1 MSTEPSLT
9 LAVQGERA
17 ERLAQREQ
25 RFDRRDGSIGRA
37 DDCDWVLGAEGVSR
51 LHALIRYLNGLYFV
65 EDRSTNG
72 MLLNGAP
79 LRKGDPAALRD
90 GDRLQI
96 DTFEIAVRLG
106 GETGGNW
113 QARTDRAPT
122 APASTSTPRVPPV
135 PAVPAAGADALSSSS
150 SSSSAENREPLDLGA
165 LLSPR
170 PLDAQG
176 DAGRPDG
183 LIPGARD
190 AAVPGSSLDPLA
202 LFDAPSSY
210 YDEAPG
216 AVPADQ
222 GWNHTPSP
230 SDRFRPPRVAGARP
244 AGALL
249 PDDWDATGSRFTPP
263 AAPSARQWDD
273 SLLAPASNAAPAIPP
288 AASGE
293 DDSLLAPAPLRA
305 AESAPAM
312 QSSASHQDDARLGSS
327 PARAAGAAP
336 VIPPS
341 ASREDDSLLGSIPA
355 RAAGAAPVIPP
366 SVSREDD
373 SLLGSIPPRA
383 VGAASVPPSSA
394 RHQDDSSSDA
404 ISARARGAAA
414 EPSPSR
420 PDDSLPRPATVAPAA
435 PQHDDALPDLIPAR
449 AADAAPVLRSSALQH
464 DDSLLAPI
472 PAHAAEV
479 PPLAPANPAARDQA
493 APSAARASAADAAP
507 STRSPAA
514 AVESAAPVARPVAFG
529 AAEASPRSQAAS
541 PAEPASADLTA
552 MFEIA
557 VDAMMDVL
565 RARAELKN
573 SFRLPATLIQRS
585 ENNPLKF
592 APTAREAVRRLLAP
606 PDNGFL
612 AGSAALADAADDIRN
627 HQMAMLAG
635 VRSAFESLLAQFDP
649 ARIEQ
654 ESEGGGRRLSL
665 GGNRPRHWERYKEQF
680 EALTRNPDECFRR
693 LFGDEFARAYEE
705 QLARLKQ
712 RRP

>member
-106 GETGGNW
+106 GETGGHW
-113 QARTDRAPT
+113 QDRQAQTDRAPT

-135 PAVPAAGADALSSSS
+135 PAVPAAGAAALS

-263 AAPSARQWDD
+263 SAPSARQWDD

-305 AESAPAM
+305 AEAAPAM
-312 QSSASHQDDARLGSS
+312 QSSASHQDDARPGSS
-327 PARAAGAAP
+327 PARAGGSAP

-341 ASREDDSLLGSIPA
+341 ASREDDSLLGSIPP
-355 RAAGAAPVIPP
+355 RAA
-366 SVSREDD
+366 
-373 SLLGSIPPRA
+373 
-383 VGAASVPPSSA
+383 GAASVPPSSA

-404 ISARARGAAA
+404 ISARARGAAPV
-414 EPSPSR
+414 PSPSPSH
-420 PDDSLPRPATVAPAA
+420 PDDSLPRSATVAPAA
-435 PQHDDALPDLIPAR
+435 PQHDDALLDWIPAR
-449 AADAAPVLRSSALQH
+449 AADAAPVLPSSALQH

-606 PDNGFL
+606 PDSGFL

>member
-106 GETGGNW
+106 GETGGHW
-113 QARTDRAPT
+113 QDQQAQTDRAPT

-135 PAVPAAGADALSSSS
+135 SAVPAAGAAALSSSS

-170 PLDAQG
+170 QLDAQG

-230 SDRFRPPRVAGARP
+230 SDRFRPPQVAGARL

-263 AAPSARQWDD
+263 AARQWDD

-305 AESAPAM
+305 AEAAPEM
-312 QSSASHQDDARLGSS
+312 QSSASHQGDALPGSS

-341 ASREDDSLLGSIPA
+341 ALHRDDSLLGSILP
-355 RAAGAAPVIPP
+355 RAAGAAA
-366 SVSREDD
+366 VS
-373 SLLGSIPPRA
+373 
-383 VGAASVPPSSA
+383 PSSV

-404 ISARARGAAA
+404 IPARATGAAPV
-414 EPSPSR
+414 PSPSH
-420 PDDSLPRPATVAPAA
+420 PDDSLPRSATVAPAA
-435 PQHDDALPDLIPAR
+435 PQHDDALLDLIPAR
-449 AADAAPVLRSSALQH
+449 AADAAPALPSSAPQH
-464 DDSLLAPI
+464 GDSLLAPI
-472 PAHAAEV
+472 PAHAAEA
-479 PPLAPANPAARDQA
+479 PPLAPGNPAARDQATPA

-507 STRSPAA
+507 STRAPITAA
-514 AVESAAPVARPVAFG
+514 ESSAPVARPVAFG
-529 AAEASPRSQAAS
+529 AAEAPARSPAAS
-541 PAEPASADLTA
+541 PAEPASAELTA

-606 PDNGFL
+606 PDSGFL

>member
-72 MLLNGAP
+72 MLLNGVP

-106 GETGGNW
+106 GETGGHW
-113 QARTDRAPT
+113 QDRQAQTDRAPT

-135 PAVPAAGADALSSSS
+135 SAVPAAGAAALSSVS

-170 PLDAQG
+170 QLDAQG

-230 SDRFRPPRVAGARP
+230 SDRFRPPQVAGARL

-263 AAPSARQWDD
+263 AAPPARQWDD

-305 AESAPAM
+305 AEAAPEM
-312 QSSASHQDDARLGSS
+312 QSSASHQGDALPGSS

-355 RAAGAAPVIPP
+355 RAAGAA
-366 SVSREDD
+366 
-373 SLLGSIPPRA
+373 A
-383 VGAASVPPSSA
+383 VPPSSV

-404 ISARARGAAA
+404 IPARATGAAPV
-414 EPSPSR
+414 PSPSH
-420 PDDSLPRPATVAPAA
+420 PDDSLPRSATVAPAA
-435 PQHDDALPDLIPAR
+435 PQHDDALLDLIPAR
-449 AADAAPVLRSSALQH
+449 AADAAPVLPSSAPQH
-464 DDSLLAPI
+464 GDSLLAPI
-472 PAHAAEV
+472 PAHAAEA
-479 PPLAPANPAARDQA
+479 PPLAPGNPA
-493 APSAARASAADAAP
+493 APSAARAPAADAAP
-507 STRSPAA
+507 SARAPVT

-529 AAEASPRSQAAS
+529 AAEAPARSPAAS
-541 PAEPASADLTA
+541 PAEPASAELTA

-606 PDNGFL
+606 PDSGFL

>member
-1 MSTEPSLT
+1 
-9 LAVQGERA
+9 
-17 ERLAQREQ
+17 
-25 RFDRRDGSIGRA
+25 
-37 DDCDWVLGAEGVSR
+37 
-51 LHALIRYLNGLYFV
+51 
-65 EDRSTNG
+65 

-106 GETGGNW
+106 GETGGHW
-113 QARTDRAPT
+113 QDRQAQTDRAPT

-230 SDRFRPPRVAGARP
+230 SDRFRPPQVAGARP

-249 PDDWDATGSRFTPP
+249 PDDWDATGSRFTP
-263 AAPSARQWDD
+263 PSARQWDD

-305 AESAPAM
+305 AEAAPAL
-312 QSSASHQDDARLGSS
+312 QSNASHQDDALPGSS

-341 ASREDDSLLGSIPA
+341 ASREDDSLLGSVPA
-355 RAAGAAPVIPP
+355 RAAGAAPVP
-366 SVSREDD
+366 
-373 SLLGSIPPRA
+373 
-383 VGAASVPPSSA
+383 
-394 RHQDDSSSDA
+394 
-404 ISARARGAAA
+404 
-414 EPSPSR
+414 PSR

-449 AADAAPVLRSSALQH
+449 AADAAPVLRSSPLQH
-464 DDSLLAPI
+464 DDSLLTPI

-507 STRSPAA
+507 STRSPATA
-514 AVESAAPVARPVAFG
+514 AESAAPVARPVAFG
-529 AAEASPRSQAAS
+529 AAEAPARSPAAS
-541 PAEPASADLTA
+541 PAEPASAELTA

-606 PDNGFL
+606 PDSGFL

>member
-106 GETGGNW
+106 GETGGHW
-113 QARTDRAPT
+113 QDRQAQTDRAPT

-135 PAVPAAGADALSSSS
+135 SAVPAAGAAALSSSS

-170 PLDAQG
+170 QLDAQG

-230 SDRFRPPRVAGARP
+230 SDRFRPPQVAGARL

-263 AAPSARQWDD
+263 AARQWDD

-305 AESAPAM
+305 AEAAPEM
-312 QSSASHQDDARLGSS
+312 LSSASHQGDALPGSS

-341 ASREDDSLLGSIPA
+341 ALHRDDSLLGSILP
-355 RAAGAAPVIPP
+355 RAAGAAA
-366 SVSREDD
+366 VS
-373 SLLGSIPPRA
+373 
-383 VGAASVPPSSA
+383 PSSV

-404 ISARARGAAA
+404 IPARATGAAPV
-414 EPSPSR
+414 PSPSH
-420 PDDSLPRPATVAPAA
+420 PDDSLPRSATVAPAA
-435 PQHDDALPDLIPAR
+435 PQHDDALLDLIPAR
-449 AADAAPVLRSSALQH
+449 AADAAPALPSSAPQH
-464 DDSLLAPI
+464 GDSLLAPI
-472 PAHAAEV
+472 PAHAAEA
-479 PPLAPANPAARDQA
+479 PPLAPGNPAARDQA
-493 APSAARASAADAAP
+493 APSAARAPAADAAP
-507 STRSPAA
+507 SARAPAA

-529 AAEASPRSQAAS
+529 AAEAPARSPAAS
-541 PAEPASADLTA
+541 PAEPASAELTA

-606 PDNGFL
+606 PDSGFL

>member
-1 MSTEPSLT
+1 
-9 LAVQGERA
+9 
-17 ERLAQREQ
+17 
-25 RFDRRDGSIGRA
+25 
-37 DDCDWVLGAEGVSR
+37 
-51 LHALIRYLNGLYFV
+51 
-65 EDRSTNG
+65 

-106 GETGGNW
+106 GETGGHW

-263 AAPSARQWDD
+263 SARQWDD

-305 AESAPAM
+305 AEAAPAL
-312 QSSASHQDDARLGSS
+312 QSNASHQDDALPGSS

-341 ASREDDSLLGSIPA
+341 ASREDDSLLGSVPA
-355 RAAGAAPVIPP
+355 RAAGAAPVP
-366 SVSREDD
+366 
-373 SLLGSIPPRA
+373 
-383 VGAASVPPSSA
+383 
-394 RHQDDSSSDA
+394 
-404 ISARARGAAA
+404 
-414 EPSPSR
+414 PSR

-507 STRSPAA
+507 STRSPATA
-514 AVESAAPVARPVAFG
+514 AESAAPVARPVAFG

-541 PAEPASADLTA
+541 PAEPAGADLTA

-606 PDNGFL
+606 PDSGFL

>member
-1 MSTEPSLT
+1 MSAEPSLT

-122 APASTSTPRVPPV
+122 APVSTSTPRVPPA
-135 PAVPAAGADALSSSS
+135 PAVPAAGAAALSSSS

-170 PLDAQG
+170 QLDAQG

-230 SDRFRPPRVAGARP
+230 SDRFRPPQVAGARP

-263 AAPSARQWDD
+263 AAPAARQWDD

-305 AESAPAM
+305 AEAAPEM
-312 QSSASHQDDARLGSS
+312 QSSASHQGDALPGSS

-341 ASREDDSLLGSIPA
+341 ASREDDSLLGSVPA
-355 RAAGAAPVIPP
+355 RAAGAAPV
-366 SVSREDD
+366 
-373 SLLGSIPPRA
+373 
-383 VGAASVPPSSA
+383 PPSSA
-394 RHQDDSSSDA
+394 RYQNDSSSDA
-404 ISARARGAAA
+404 IPVRAA

-464 DDSLLAPI
+464 DDSLLTPI

-507 STRSPAA
+507 STRAPAA

-541 PAEPASADLTA
+541 PAEPASAELTA

-592 APTAREAVRRLLAP
+592 APTAREAVRRLLAQ
-606 PDNGFL
+606 PDSGFL

-705 QLARLKQ
+705 QLARLKK

>member
-106 GETGGNW
+106 GETGGHW
-113 QARTDRAPT
+113 QDRQAQTDRAPT
-122 APASTSTPRVPPV
+122 APASTSTPRVLPA
-135 PAVPAAGADALSSSS
+135 PAVPAAGAAALS

-170 PLDAQG
+170 QLDAQG

-202 LFDAPSSY
+202 LFDVPSSY

-230 SDRFRPPRVAGARP
+230 SDRFRPPRVAGAHP

-293 DDSLLAPAPLRA
+293 GDSLLAPAPLRA
-305 AESAPAM
+305 AEAAPAM
-312 QSSASHQDDARLGSS
+312 QSSASHQDDARPGSS
-327 PARAAGAAP
+327 PARAGGAAP

-341 ASREDDSLLGSIPA
+341 GS
-355 RAAGAAPVIPP
+355 G
-366 SVSREDD
+366 EDD

-383 VGAASVPPSSA
+383 AGAASVPPSSA

-404 ISARARGAAA
+404 ISARARGAAPV
-414 EPSPSR
+414 PSPLH
-420 PDDSLPRPATVAPAA
+420 PDDSLPRSASVVPAA
-435 PQHDDALPDLIPAR
+435 AQHDDALLDLIPAR
-449 AADAAPVLRSSALQH
+449 AADAAPVLPSSAPRH
-464 DDSLLAPI
+464 GDSLLAPI
-472 PAHAAEV
+472 PAHAAEA
-479 PPLAPANPAARDQA
+479 PPLAPGNPAARYQATPA
-493 APSAARASAADAAP
+493 APSAARAPAADAAP
-507 STRSPAA
+507 STRAPAA

-541 PAEPASADLTA
+541 PAEPAGADLTA

-693 LFGDEFARAYEE
+693 LFGDEFARAYEQ

>member
-106 GETGGNW
+106 GETGGHW
-113 QARTDRAPT
+113 QDQQAQTDRAPT

-135 PAVPAAGADALSSSS
+135 SAVPAAGAAALSSVS

-170 PLDAQG
+170 QLDAQG

-230 SDRFRPPRVAGARP
+230 SDRFRPPQVAGARL

-263 AAPSARQWDD
+263 AAPPARQWDD

-305 AESAPAM
+305 AEAAPEM
-312 QSSASHQDDARLGSS
+312 QSSASHQGDALPGSS

-341 ASREDDSLLGSIPA
+341 ALHRDDSLLGSILP
-355 RAAGAAPVIPP
+355 RAAGAAA
-366 SVSREDD
+366 VS
-373 SLLGSIPPRA
+373 
-383 VGAASVPPSSA
+383 PSSV

-404 ISARARGAAA
+404 IPARATGAAPV
-414 EPSPSR
+414 PSPSH
-420 PDDSLPRPATVAPAA
+420 PDDSLPRSATVAPAA
-435 PQHDDALPDLIPAR
+435 PQHDDALLDLIPAR
-449 AADAAPVLRSSALQH
+449 AADAAPALPSSAPQH
-464 DDSLLAPI
+464 GDSLLAPI
-472 PAHAAEV
+472 PAHAAEA
-479 PPLAPANPAARDQA
+479 PPLAPGNPAARDQATPA

-507 STRSPAA
+507 STRAPITAA
-514 AVESAAPVARPVAFG
+514 ESSAPVARPVAFG
-529 AAEASPRSQAAS
+529 AAEAPARSPAAS
-541 PAEPASADLTA
+541 PAEPASAELTA

-606 PDNGFL
+606 PDSGFL

>member
-106 GETGGNW
+106 GETGGHW
-113 QARTDRAPT
+113 QDRQAQTDRAPT

-135 PAVPAAGADALSSSS
+135 PAVPAAGAAALSSSS
-150 SSSSAENREPLDLGA
+150 SSSSAENRQPLDLGA

-170 PLDAQG
+170 QLDAQG

-263 AAPSARQWDD
+263 AAPAARQWDD

-305 AESAPAM
+305 AEAAPAM
-312 QSSASHQDDARLGSS
+312 HSSASHQDDARPGSS
-327 PARAAGAAP
+327 PARAGGAAP

-355 RAAGAAPVIPP
+355 RAAGAA
-366 SVSREDD
+366 
-373 SLLGSIPPRA
+373 A
-383 VGAASVPPSSA
+383 VPPSSV

-404 ISARARGAAA
+404 IPARAMGAAPV
-414 EPSPSR
+414 PSPSH
-420 PDDSLPRPATVAPAA
+420 PDDSLPRSATVAPAA
-435 PQHDDALPDLIPAR
+435 PQHDDALLDLIPAR
-449 AADAAPVLRSSALQH
+449 AADAAPVLPSSAPQH
-464 DDSLLAPI
+464 GDSLLAPI
-472 PAHAAEV
+472 PAHAAEA
-479 PPLAPANPAARDQA
+479 PPLAPGNPAARDQA

-507 STRSPAA
+507 STRAPAA
-514 AVESAAPVARPVAFG
+514 AVESAAPVARPVTFG
-529 AAEASPRSQAAS
+529 VAEASPRSQAAS
-541 PAEPASADLTA
+541 PAEPASAELTA

>member
-122 APASTSTPRVPPV
+122 APVSTSTPRVPPA
-135 PAVPAAGADALSSSS
+135 PAGAAAMS

-170 PLDAQG
+170 QLDAPG

-305 AESAPAM
+305 AEAAPAM
-312 QSSASHQDDARLGSS
+312 QSSASHQHDARPGSS
-327 PARAAGAAP
+327 PARAGGAAP

-341 ASREDDSLLGSIPA
+341 ASREDDSLLGSIPP
-355 RAAGAAPVIPP
+355 RAAGVAPVIP
-366 SVSREDD
+366 SSALHQDD

-383 VGAASVPPSSA
+383 AGAAPVSPSSV

-404 ISARARGAAA
+404 IPARATGAAPV
-414 EPSPSR
+414 PSPSH
-420 PDDSLPRPATVAPAA
+420 PDDSLPRSATVAPAA
-435 PQHDDALPDLIPAR
+435 PQHDDALLDLIPTR
-449 AADAAPVLRSSALQH
+449 AADAAPVLPSSALPSSALRH
-464 DDSLLAPI
+464 GDSLLAPI
-472 PAHAAEV
+472 PAHATEAS
-479 PPLAPANPAARDQA
+479 PLAPGNPAARDQA

-507 STRSPAA
+507 STRAPAA
-514 AVESAAPVARPVAFG
+514 AVESVAPVARPVAFG

-541 PAEPASADLTA
+541 PAEPAGADLTA

>member
-106 GETGGNW
+106 GETGGHW
-113 QARTDRAPT
+113 QDRQAQTDRAPT

-263 AAPSARQWDD
+263 SARQWDD

-305 AESAPAM
+305 AEAAPAM
-312 QSSASHQDDARLGSS
+312 QSSASHQDDARPGSS

-341 ASREDDSLLGSIPA
+341 ASREDDSLLGSVPA
-355 RAAGAAPVIPP
+355 RAAGAAPV
-366 SVSREDD
+366 
-373 SLLGSIPPRA
+373 
-383 VGAASVPPSSA
+383 PPSSA
-394 RHQDDSSSDA
+394 RYQNDSSSDA
-404 ISARARGAAA
+404 IPVRAA

-435 PQHDDALPDLIPAR
+435 PQHDDALLDLIPAR
-449 AADAAPVLRSSALQH
+449 AADAAPVLRSSPLQH

-507 STRSPAA
+507 STRAPAA

>member
-1 MSTEPSLT
+1 
-9 LAVQGERA
+9 
-17 ERLAQREQ
+17 
-25 RFDRRDGSIGRA
+25 
-37 DDCDWVLGAEGVSR
+37 
-51 LHALIRYLNGLYFV
+51 
-65 EDRSTNG
+65 

-263 AAPSARQWDD
+263 AARQWDD

-305 AESAPAM
+305 AEAAPAL
-312 QSSASHQDDARLGSS
+312 QSNASHQDDALPGSS

-341 ASREDDSLLGSIPA
+341 ASREDDSLLGSVPA
-355 RAAGAAPVIPP
+355 RAAGAAPV
-366 SVSREDD
+366 
-373 SLLGSIPPRA
+373 
-383 VGAASVPPSSA
+383 PPSSA
-394 RHQDDSSSDA
+394 RYQNDSSSDA
-404 ISARARGAAA
+404 IPVRAT

-464 DDSLLAPI
+464 DDSLLTPI

-507 STRSPAA
+507 STRSPATA
-514 AVESAAPVARPVAFG
+514 AESAAPVARPVAFG

-541 PAEPASADLTA
+541 PAEPASAELTA

>member
-106 GETGGNW
+106 GETGGHW
-113 QARTDRAPT
+113 QDRQAQTDRAPT

-135 PAVPAAGADALSSSS
+135 PAVPAAGAAALSSSS

-170 PLDAQG
+170 QLDAQG

-183 LIPGARD
+183 LIPGARG

-263 AAPSARQWDD
+263 SAPSARQWDD

-288 AASGE
+288 AASGG

-312 QSSASHQDDARLGSS
+312 QSSALYQDDARPGSS
-327 PARAAGAAP
+327 RAGGAAP
-336 VIPPS
+336 V
-341 ASREDDSLLGSIPA
+341 
-355 RAAGAAPVIPP
+355 
-366 SVSREDD
+366 
-373 SLLGSIPPRA
+373 
-383 VGAASVPPSSA
+383 
-394 RHQDDSSSDA
+394 
-404 ISARARGAAA
+404 
-414 EPSPSR
+414 PSPSH
-420 PDDSLPRPATVAPAA
+420 PDDSLPRSATVAPAA
-435 PQHDDALPDLIPAR
+435 PQHDDALLDLIPAR
-449 AADAAPVLRSSALQH
+449 AADAAPVLPSSALRH
-464 DDSLLAPI
+464 GDSLLAPI
-472 PAHAAEV
+472 PAHAAEAS
-479 PPLAPANPAARDQA
+479 PLAPGNPAARDQA

-507 STRSPAA
+507 STRAPAA

-541 PAEPASADLTA
+541 PAEPAGADLTA